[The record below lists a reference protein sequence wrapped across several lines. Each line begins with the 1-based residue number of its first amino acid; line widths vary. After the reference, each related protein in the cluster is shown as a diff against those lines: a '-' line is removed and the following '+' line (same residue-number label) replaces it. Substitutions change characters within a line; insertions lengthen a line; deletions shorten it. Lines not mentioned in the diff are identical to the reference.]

1 MSAQHWFT
9 YQDTEI
15 FHVGDTGAYSYKTG
29 HVELDADGCPRA
41 YHPDDTGLD
50 FLANAGFPHGSW
62 RSVLVVDPEDPSR
75 PFVQRRWISRDFP
88 AGRVDKRGLIRG
100 ATIAGFAA

>member
-9 YQDTEI
+9 YRGTEI

-50 FLANAGFPHGSW
+50 FLANAGFPHGGW
-62 RSVLVVDPEDPSR
+62 RSVLVVDPQDPSR
-75 PFVQRRWISRDFP
+75 PFVQQ
-88 AGRVDKRGLIRG
+88 GRPR
-100 ATIAGFAA
+100 ASFSA

>member
-9 YQDTEI
+9 YRGTEI
-15 FHVGDTGAYSYKTG
+15 FNVGDTGAYSYKTG

-50 FLANAGFPHGSW
+50 FLANAGFPHGGW
-62 RSVLVVDPEDPSR
+62 RSVLVVDPQDPSR
-75 PFVQRRWISRDFP
+75 PLSSRR
-88 AGRVDKRGLIRG
+88 GRPR
-100 ATIAGFAA
+100 ASFSA